1 MEPNVFAPGAQGK
14 CTHFGA
20 WAKGR
25 ESGGG
30 GGGGGGR
37 SSSSSSSR
45 CRRRPRPRRRRRI
58 RGRRRGFIDLLVVAT
73 VMRLQCLYL

>member
-30 GGGGGGR
+30 GGGR
-37 SSSSSSSR
+37 SSSSSR